1 MYPRLSAKQTNIKS
15 VSSFN
20 EQIFFWIL
28 AVIRKL
34 LSQRPNSDNVN
45 SRPKSGNI
53 HTPDELFHC
62 ADELLSRDWSEKWYG
77 VDRRTRGKLDP
88 SYFECG
94 RISFVFKF
102 PGVFF
107 FFTFVRF
114 YPTLATRA
122 KGGEISVLALIGKP
136 SED

>member
-1 MYPRLSAKQTNIKS
+1 MLTFFFFFATLLYPRLSAKQINIKS

-62 ADELLSRDWSEKWYG
+62 ADELLSRDWPE
-77 VDRRTRGKLDP
+77 
-88 SYFECG
+88 
-94 RISFVFKF
+94 
-102 PGVFF
+102 
-107 FFTFVRF
+107 
-114 YPTLATRA
+114 
-122 KGGEISVLALIGKP
+122 
-136 SED
+136 